1 MYSNICPKIQK
12 IPEFNL
18 IICNLS
24 RKLPEIFMSL
34 YVFFPQVM
42 IFPGLTPLS
51 IGHYWTIIQNDYLV
65 KYILWPIM
73 GMWSIK
79 CVICMFLMF
88 EPVAS
93 KPVDLFF
100 RSSPG
105 LGLLL
110 TRSYGRLSVRRRP
123 IFIYYHL
130 CVVVYLKYWNIQI
143 LSYRKN
149 KYMSIRFSQFPSFS
163 LIIWDH
169 LKSIR

>member
-1 MYSNICPKIQK
+1 M
-12 IPEFNL
+12 
-18 IICNLS
+18 NLS
-24 RKLPEIFMSL
+24 LGDLFMQLPEIFLS
-34 YVFFPQVM
+34 VFPQGI
-42 IFPGLTPLS
+42 IFPGFIPSS
-51 IGHYWTIIQNDYLV
+51 IGHYWTITTSIQNHYLV
-65 KYILWPIM
+65 KYILWPII

-93 KPVDLFF
+93 KPRGSFF
-100 RSSPG
+100 KSSPG

-110 TRSYGRLSVRRRP
+110 TRSLGRLSVRRRP

-149 KYMSIRFSQFPSFS
+149 KYMSIRFSQFPFS

-169 LKSIR
+169 